1 MITTDKWVYIHVPR
15 TAGSTFENK
24 VSESWNRNAVA
35 DAQHTTV
42 YDLKGNYQNRF
53 IFGFVRNPYTY
64 EWSIWKS
71 HQHWDIFEN
80 FDEWCSYRFD
90 GNQEYFYEKF
100 PNRKMELDY
109 GNQLFIRD
117 MSGYFCDENKQSYVS
132 QIYRFEEL
140 EESWKEIQK
149 RTEIDVNLVYHQSNY
164 QITYRDEYT
173 DYSYDLVS
181 RHRAQDI
188 ELFGYDFDGYT
199 GDVPL
204 KFTTHYVG
212 YNYAY
217 SRG

>member
-15 TAGSTFENK
+15 TAGSTIENK

-35 DAQHTTV
+35 DSQHTTV

-64 EWSIWKS
+64 EWSIWRS

-80 FDEWCSYRFD
+80 FDEWCMYRFEE
-90 GNQEYFYEKF
+90 NQEYFYEKF
-100 PNRKMELDY
+100 PSRKMELDY
-109 GNQLFIRD
+109 ANELFIRD
-117 MSGYFCDENKQSYVS
+117 MSGYFCDENLQSYVS

-149 RTEIDVNLVYHQSNY
+149 RTEINVNLVYQKWNY
-164 QITYRDEYT
+164 ETTYRDEYT

-181 RHRAQDI
+181 RHRAKDI
-188 ELFGYDFDGYT
+188 KLFGYDFDGYT

-204 KFTTHYVG
+204 KFTTDYVG

-217 SRG
+217 TRS